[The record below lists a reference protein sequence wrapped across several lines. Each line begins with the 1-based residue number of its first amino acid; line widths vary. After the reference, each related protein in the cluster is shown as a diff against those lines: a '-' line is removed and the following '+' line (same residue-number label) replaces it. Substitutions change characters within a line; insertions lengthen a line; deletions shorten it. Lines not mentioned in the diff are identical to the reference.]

1 MAIRVEVYTAGGMAG
16 GTMSRTGTLRDA
28 LSSDESLTLEA
39 TTWQGLEDPA
49 PRSVGT
55 VAIPVDDILFAVADD
70 ETLIPMHVAW
80 HHVLL
85 DSGPY
90 RIEGDLA
97 TMPGFDPGRSLARPT
112 GDFVLLRDVRLSLHG
127 HPEAGASVGDHA
139 LVNRYAVE
147 TVQADLML
155 GFFFPGA
162 AVGMKPSPGIALP
175 AASVGGAA

>member
-28 LSSDESLTLEA
+28 LSLDERLTLEA
-39 TTWQGLEDPA
+39 AVWQGFEDA
-49 PRSVGT
+49 AARSAGT
-55 VAIPVDDILFAVADD
+55 LAIAVDDIILAVADD

-80 HHVLL
+80 HHVVLTA
-85 DSGPY
+85 GPY
-90 RIEGDLA
+90 RIEGELA

-112 GDFVLLRDVRLSLHG
+112 GDFVLLRDVHLSLHG
-127 HPEAGASVGDHA
+127 HPAAGVSVGDHA
-139 LVNRYAVE
+139 LVNRYSVE

-162 AVGMKPSPGIALP
+162 AVALTARTSTALP
-175 AASVGGAA
+175 TASVNGVA